1 MFSILLIIAAFRTGD
16 IKVIL
21 LVFIA
26 LFVVWAVIISEWNR
40 YTIVTKQKQSQPKQN
55 PIDKYGDEHYGTI
68 DWLSQRKL

>member
-21 LVFIA
+21 LVFMA
-26 LFVVWAVIISEWNR
+26 LFVLWAVIISEWNR
-40 YTIVTKQKQSQPKQN
+40 YSIVTKQKQSQPKQN
-55 PIDKYGDEHYGTI
+55 PIDKYGDKHYGTI

>member
-21 LVFIA
+21 LVFVA
-26 LFVVWAVIISEWNR
+26 LFFVWAVIISEWNR
-40 YTIVTKQKQSQPKQN
+40 YTIATKQKQLQPKQN

>member
-21 LVFIA
+21 LVFMT
-26 LFVVWAVIISEWNR
+26 LFVLWAVIISEWNR
-40 YTIVTKQKQSQPKQN
+40 YSIVTKQKQSQPKQN

-68 DWLSQRKL
+68 DWLSQGKL

>member
-21 LVFIA
+21 LVFMA
-26 LFVVWAVIISEWNR
+26 LFVLWAVIISEWNR
-40 YTIVTKQKQSQPKQN
+40 YSIVTKQKQSQPKQN

-68 DWLSQRKL
+68 DWLSQGKL

>member
-26 LFVVWAVIISEWNR
+26 LFVLWAVIISEWNK

-68 DWLSQRKL
+68 DWLSQGKL

>member
-1 MFSILLIIAAFRTGD
+1 MFSILLIIAAFKTGD
-16 IKVIL
+16 IRVIL

-40 YTIVTKQKQSQPKQN
+40 YTIVTKQKQSKPKQN

-68 DWLSQRKL
+68 DWLRQGKL

>member
-21 LVFIA
+21 LVFMA
-26 LFVVWAVIISEWNR
+26 LFFVWAVIISEWNR
-40 YTIVTKQKQSQPKQN
+40 YTIVTKQKRPQPKQN

-68 DWLSQRKL
+68 DWLRQGKL

>member
-16 IKVIL
+16 IRVIL
-21 LVFIA
+21 LVFMA
-26 LFVVWAVIISEWNR
+26 LFVLWAVIISEWNR
-40 YTIVTKQKQSQPKQN
+40 YSIVTKQKQSQPKQN

>member
-21 LVFIA
+21 LVFMA
-26 LFVVWAVIISEWNR
+26 LFFVWAVIISEWNR

-68 DWLSQRKL
+68 DWLSQGKL

>member
-21 LVFIA
+21 LVFMV
-26 LFVVWAVIISEWNR
+26 LFFVWAVIISEWNR

-68 DWLSQRKL
+68 DWLEDGKL